1 MEPIDTSPAPCPAD
15 RSDLD
20 DGLRFLHTLSMQSKM
35 DLVGAN
41 TRLLALIEELV
52 ASGSLDLR
60 AFEARRQI
68 VAEREAKRMTA
79 EGHVRVQADP
89 TADKYTLSELPE
101 IDCEA
106 RIPLC
111 KGRCCSLSFAI
122 SFQDLNEKV
131 VQWDYARPYHI
142 RQRDDGYCVH
152 NDPGSRHCG
161 VYAHR
166 PAVCRS
172 YDCRKDS
179 RIWKDFDARI
189 PADVAPDV
197 EAS

>member
-1 MEPIDTSPAPCPAD
+1 
-15 RSDLD
+15 
-20 DGLRFLHTLSMQSKM
+20 MQSKM

-52 ASGSLDLR
+52 AAGSLDLR
-60 AFEARRQI
+60 AFEARRQV

-79 EGHVRVQADP
+79 EGHVRVQVDP
-89 TADKYTLSELPE
+89 TVDKYGLAELPE

-142 RQRDDGYCVH
+142 RQREDGYCVH
-152 NDPGSRHCG
+152 NDPTTRGCG

-166 PAVCRS
+166 PAVCRG
-172 YDCRKDS
+172 YDCRKDT

-189 PADVAPDV
+189 PADAEPGAPT
-197 EAS
+197 A